1 MDDNSGK
8 TSDIQDYCYNY
19 DKKIVDQYQ
28 QYIDNTTYSI
38 LQGINNLENLNI
50 KIKSSDNLGKEV
62 NNALNITTT
71 TSNQWL
77 KFFPKFSIT
86 FQNRKKFTVDEAKDF
101 EKMGNI
107 FDKAFKF
114 TANLENLLK
123 DPKFTNGNYEKNEG
137 KNLDNLKNIEMYFN
151 EIYDLANQFLKL
163 VNFLIIF

>member
-1 MDDNSGK
+1 
-8 TSDIQDYCYNY
+8 
-19 DKKIVDQYQ
+19 
-28 QYIDNTTYSI
+28 
-38 LQGINNLENLNI
+38 
-50 KIKSSDNLGKEV
+50 
-62 NNALNITTT
+62 LNITTT